1 MKNDH
6 KDVPPAPEP
15 DSFFEKIEKA
25 TPTQVSQ
32 AVIAKILL
40 KIKSMNKKS

>member
-6 KDVPPAPEP
+6 RETVEP
-15 DSFFEKIEKA
+15 DTFFEKIEKA

-32 AVIAKILL
+32 SIIAKIMIKL
-40 KIKSMNKKS
+40 KKAKARSQT

>member
-6 KDVPPAPEP
+6 RETVEP
-15 DSFFEKIEKA
+15 DTFFEKIEKA

-32 AVIAKILL
+32 SIIAKIRRW
-40 KIKSMNKKS
+40 